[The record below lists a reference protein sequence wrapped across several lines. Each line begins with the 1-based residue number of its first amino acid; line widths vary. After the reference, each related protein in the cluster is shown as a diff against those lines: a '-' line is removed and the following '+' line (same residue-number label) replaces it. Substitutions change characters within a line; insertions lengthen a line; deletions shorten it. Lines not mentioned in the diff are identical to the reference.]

1 MAHIYSR
8 NQYNYM
14 RNGGINNVRNPL
26 PLEVNSNS
34 NSIPSDV
41 PPKPPTKEEPNNNNS
56 SQQTHS
62 NLNSNSN
69 VPFNV
74 NGLLNF
80 MNSTTGAIDKDKLII
95 LFLIYLLFKEGSNL
109 KLLLALG
116 YMRL

>member
-41 PPKPPTKEEPNNNNS
+41 PPKPPTKEEPNNSS

-116 YMRL
+116 YIIL